1 MGEMQIRVDKAC
13 VDKELGFEVP
23 DFVYEEAKQYAMLK
37 QNVLV
42 SMGYEYVESPY
53 YTIKLI
59 AQYVRQIF
67 DTEFYKKTI
76 GGIKTM
82 KITKIKIKNLFGIKE
97 YEADGSNKELSGK
110 NGTGKTSVIDAIRY
124 ALTNKSDRQ
133 YIVRNGE
140 SEGEIIIETDT
151 GLLLDRKARI
161 GMADYKSIK
170 QNGVPVGSPESFLK
184 DIVTT
189 LQLSPVDFMNLDTK
203 KQNSMLLDLIQYEW
217 DMNTIR
223 EWFGEIPTGIN
234 YEQNILA
241 VLNDIQAENGDYY
254 MTRQDI
260 NREARA
266 KKSVIE
272 EIANEIPVEYNL
284 EYWKSVNL
292 GELYTKI
299 EQIRKNNSEIE
310 KAKIMIE
317 GQANK
322 LRSFEADRE
331 IKLASLDREMAAESN
346 NIDSELARLK
356 ERIIA
361 LEKEKESLNS
371 KKADKAKL
379 IESEFEKEKA
389 RYLSNI
395 SAYAELA
402 DKEIM
407 PIDSLV
413 EEAETAERMKS
424 YINEYERMIGLQEEL
439 EALNEKSRKLTE
451 KIELA
456 RNLPAVILE
465 KAELPIANLTVKD
478 GIPLI
483 NGLPIS
489 NLSEGEKLDLCIGI
503 AISKPNGLQIILI
516 DGIEKLATEMRE
528 NLYKKCKEK
537 GLQFIATRTTD
548 DNELTVIEV

>member
-1 MGEMQIRVDKAC
+1 
-13 VDKELGFEVP
+13 
-23 DFVYEEAKQYAMLK
+23 
-37 QNVLV
+37 
-42 SMGYEYVESPY
+42 
-53 YTIKLI
+53 
-59 AQYVRQIF
+59 
-67 DTEFYKKTI
+67 
-76 GGIKTM
+76 M

-272 EIANEIPVEYNL
+272 EIAGEIPVEYNL

-292 GELYTKI
+292 GELYAKV
-299 EQIRKNNSEIE
+299 EKVRKANSEIE
-310 KAKIMIE
+310 KAKIMVE

-331 IKLASLDREMAAESN
+331 IKLASLDREMTAESN

-361 LEKEKESLNS
+361 LEKEKESLNT
-371 KKADKAKL
+371 KKADRARL

-389 RYLSNI
+389 QYLSNI
-395 SAYAELA
+395 EAYLGLA

-407 PIDSLV
+407 PIDSLA

-489 NLSEGEKLDLCIGI
+489 NLSEGEKLDLCIDI

>member
-1 MGEMQIRVDKAC
+1 
-13 VDKELGFEVP
+13 
-23 DFVYEEAKQYAMLK
+23 
-37 QNVLV
+37 
-42 SMGYEYVESPY
+42 
-53 YTIKLI
+53 
-59 AQYVRQIF
+59 
-67 DTEFYKKTI
+67 
-76 GGIKTM
+76 M

-161 GMADYKSIK
+161 GMVDYKSIK

-189 LQLSPVDFMNLDTK
+189 LQLSPVDFMNFDTK

-223 EWFGEIPTGIN
+223 EWFGEIPAGIN

-241 VLNDIQAENGDYY
+241 VLNDIQSENGEYY

-266 KKSVIE
+266 KKAIIE
-272 EIANEIPVEYNL
+272 EIAGEIPVEYNL
-284 EYWKSVNL
+284 EYWKGVNL

-310 KAKIMIE
+310 KAKLMIE

-331 IKLASLDREMAAESN
+331 IKLASLEREMAAEGN

-361 LEKEKESLNS
+361 LEKEKESLNT
-371 KKADKAKL
+371 KKADRARL

-389 RYLSNI
+389 QYLSNI
-395 SAYAELA
+395 ATYAELA
-402 DKEIM
+402 DKE
-407 PIDSLV
+407 
-413 EEAETAERMKS
+413 
-424 YINEYERMIGLQEEL
+424 
-439 EALNEKSRKLTE
+439 
-451 KIELA
+451 
-456 RNLPAVILE
+456 
-465 KAELPIANLTVKD
+465 
-478 GIPLI
+478 
-483 NGLPIS
+483 
-489 NLSEGEKLDLCIGI
+489 
-503 AISKPNGLQIILI
+503 
-516 DGIEKLATEMRE
+516 
-528 NLYKKCKEK
+528 
-537 GLQFIATRTTD
+537 
-548 DNELTVIEV
+548 

>member
-1 MGEMQIRVDKAC
+1 
-13 VDKELGFEVP
+13 
-23 DFVYEEAKQYAMLK
+23 
-37 QNVLV
+37 
-42 SMGYEYVESPY
+42 
-53 YTIKLI
+53 
-59 AQYVRQIF
+59 
-67 DTEFYKKTI
+67 
-76 GGIKTM
+76 M

-241 VLNDIQAENGDYY
+241 ILNDIQAENGDYY

-272 EIANEIPVEYNL
+272 EIANEIPIEYNL
-284 EYWKSVNL
+284 EYWKSINL
-292 GELYTKI
+292 GELYAKV
-299 EQIRKNNSEIE
+299 EKVRKANSEIE
-310 KAKIMIE
+310 KAKIMVE

-361 LEKEKESLNS
+361 LEKEKESLNT
-371 KKADKAKL
+371 KKADRARL

-389 RYLSNI
+389 QYLSNI
-395 SAYAELA
+395 ATYAELA

-407 PIDSLV
+407 PIDSLA

-489 NLSEGEKLDLCIGI
+489 NLSEGEKLDLCIDI

>member
-1 MGEMQIRVDKAC
+1 
-13 VDKELGFEVP
+13 
-23 DFVYEEAKQYAMLK
+23 
-37 QNVLV
+37 
-42 SMGYEYVESPY
+42 
-53 YTIKLI
+53 
-59 AQYVRQIF
+59 
-67 DTEFYKKTI
+67 
-76 GGIKTM
+76 M

-272 EIANEIPVEYNL
+272 EIAGEIPVEYNL
-284 EYWKSVNL
+284 EYWKSINL
-292 GELYTKI
+292 GELYAKV
-299 EQIRKNNSEIE
+299 EKVRKANSEIE
-310 KAKIMIE
+310 KAKIMVE

-361 LEKEKESLNS
+361 LEKEKESLNT
-371 KKADKAKL
+371 KKADRARL

-389 RYLSNI
+389 QYISNI
-395 SAYAELA
+395 ATYAELA

-407 PIDSLV
+407 PIDSLA
-413 EEAETAERMKS
+413 EEAEKAERMKS

-439 EALNEKSRKLTE
+439 EVLNEKSRKLTE

-489 NLSEGEKLDLCIGI
+489 NLSEGEKLDLCIDI

>member
-1 MGEMQIRVDKAC
+1 
-13 VDKELGFEVP
+13 
-23 DFVYEEAKQYAMLK
+23 
-37 QNVLV
+37 
-42 SMGYEYVESPY
+42 
-53 YTIKLI
+53 
-59 AQYVRQIF
+59 
-67 DTEFYKKTI
+67 
-76 GGIKTM
+76 M

-284 EYWKSVNL
+284 EYWKSINL
-292 GELYTKI
+292 GELYTKV
-299 EQIRKNNSEIE
+299 EKIRKANSEIE
-310 KAKIMIE
+310 KAKIMVE

-331 IKLASLDREMAAESN
+331 IKLASLDKEMAAESN

-361 LEKEKESLNS
+361 LEKEKESLNT
-371 KKADKAKL
+371 KKADRTRL

-389 RYLSNI
+389 QYLSNI
-395 SAYAELA
+395 EAYLGLA

-407 PIDSLV
+407 PIDSLA

-424 YINEYERMIGLQEEL
+424 YINEYERMIGLQEDL
-439 EALNEKSRKLTE
+439 EVLNEKSKKLTE

-489 NLSEGEKLDLCIGI
+489 NLSEGEKLDLCIDI

>member
-1 MGEMQIRVDKAC
+1 
-13 VDKELGFEVP
+13 
-23 DFVYEEAKQYAMLK
+23 
-37 QNVLV
+37 
-42 SMGYEYVESPY
+42 
-53 YTIKLI
+53 
-59 AQYVRQIF
+59 
-67 DTEFYKKTI
+67 
-76 GGIKTM
+76 M

-133 YIVRNGE
+133 YIVRSGE

-170 QNGVPVGSPESFLK
+170 QNGVPVGSPECFLK

-203 KQNSMLLDLIQYEW
+203 KQNSMLLDLIQYDW

-223 EWFGEIPTGIN
+223 EWFGEIPAGIN

-241 VLNDIQAENGDYY
+241 VLNDIQAENGEYY

-299 EQIRKNNSEIE
+299 EKIRKNNSEIE

-331 IKLASLDREMAAESN
+331 IKLASLDREMAAENN

-356 ERIIA
+356 ERIIT

-371 KKADKAKL
+371 KKTDKAKL

-389 RYLSNI
+389 QYLSNI

-407 PIDSLV
+407 PIDKLT

-424 YINEYERMIGLQEEL
+424 HINEYERMVDLQGEL

-478 GIPLI
+478 GTPLI

-489 NLSEGEKLDLCIGI
+489 NLSEGEKLDLCIDI

>member
-1 MGEMQIRVDKAC
+1 
-13 VDKELGFEVP
+13 
-23 DFVYEEAKQYAMLK
+23 
-37 QNVLV
+37 
-42 SMGYEYVESPY
+42 
-53 YTIKLI
+53 
-59 AQYVRQIF
+59 
-67 DTEFYKKTI
+67 
-76 GGIKTM
+76 M

-241 VLNDIQAENGDYY
+241 ILNDIQAENGDYY

-284 EYWKSVNL
+284 EYWKSINL
-292 GELYTKI
+292 GELYTKV
-299 EQIRKNNSEIE
+299 EKIRKANSEIE
-310 KAKIMIE
+310 KAKIMVE

-331 IKLASLDREMAAESN
+331 IKLASLDKEMAAESN

-361 LEKEKESLNS
+361 LEKEKESLNT
-371 KKADKAKL
+371 KKADRTRL

-389 RYLSNI
+389 QYLSNI
-395 SAYAELA
+395 EAYLGLA

-407 PIDSLV
+407 PIDSLA

-424 YINEYERMIGLQEEL
+424 YINEYERMIGLQEDL
-439 EALNEKSRKLTE
+439 EVLNEKSKKLTE

-489 NLSEGEKLDLCIGI
+489 NLSEGEKLDLCIDI

>member
-1 MGEMQIRVDKAC
+1 
-13 VDKELGFEVP
+13 
-23 DFVYEEAKQYAMLK
+23 
-37 QNVLV
+37 
-42 SMGYEYVESPY
+42 
-53 YTIKLI
+53 
-59 AQYVRQIF
+59 
-67 DTEFYKKTI
+67 
-76 GGIKTM
+76 M

-223 EWFGEIPTGIN
+223 EWFGEIPAGIN
-234 YEQNILA
+234 YDQNILA
-241 VLNDIQAENGDYY
+241 VLNDIQAENGEYY

-272 EIANEIPVEYNL
+272 EIAGEIPVEYNL
-284 EYWKSVNL
+284 EYWKSINL
-292 GELYTKI
+292 GELYAKV
-299 EQIRKNNSEIE
+299 EKVRKANSEIE
-310 KAKIMIE
+310 KAKIMVE

-331 IKLASLDREMAAESN
+331 IKLASLDREMAA
-346 NIDSELARLK
+346 
-356 ERIIA
+356 
-361 LEKEKESLNS
+361 
-371 KKADKAKL
+371 
-379 IESEFEKEKA
+379 
-389 RYLSNI
+389 
-395 SAYAELA
+395 
-402 DKEIM
+402 
-407 PIDSLV
+407 
-413 EEAETAERMKS
+413 
-424 YINEYERMIGLQEEL
+424 
-439 EALNEKSRKLTE
+439 
-451 KIELA
+451 
-456 RNLPAVILE
+456 
-465 KAELPIANLTVKD
+465 
-478 GIPLI
+478 
-483 NGLPIS
+483 
-489 NLSEGEKLDLCIGI
+489 
-503 AISKPNGLQIILI
+503 
-516 DGIEKLATEMRE
+516 
-528 NLYKKCKEK
+528 
-537 GLQFIATRTTD
+537 
-548 DNELTVIEV
+548 

>member
-1 MGEMQIRVDKAC
+1 
-13 VDKELGFEVP
+13 
-23 DFVYEEAKQYAMLK
+23 
-37 QNVLV
+37 
-42 SMGYEYVESPY
+42 
-53 YTIKLI
+53 
-59 AQYVRQIF
+59 
-67 DTEFYKKTI
+67 
-76 GGIKTM
+76 M

-170 QNGVPVGSPESFLK
+170 QNGVPVGSPEGFLK

-223 EWFGEIPTGIN
+223 EWFGEIPAGIN

-241 VLNDIQAENGDYY
+241 VLNDIQAENGEYY

-266 KKSVIE
+266 KKSIIE

-299 EQIRKNNSEIE
+299 EKIRKNNSEIE

-331 IKLASLDREMAAESN
+331 IKLASLEREMAAESN

-361 LEKEKESLNS
+361 LEKEKESLNT
-371 KKADKAKL
+371 KKADRARL

-389 RYLSNI
+389 QYLSNI
-395 SAYAELA
+395 ATYAELA

-407 PIDSLV
+407 PIDKLT

-424 YINEYERMIGLQEEL
+424 HINEYERMVDLQGEL

-478 GIPLI
+478 GTPLI

-489 NLSEGEKLDLCIGI
+489 NLSEGEKLDLCIDI

>member
-1 MGEMQIRVDKAC
+1 
-13 VDKELGFEVP
+13 
-23 DFVYEEAKQYAMLK
+23 
-37 QNVLV
+37 
-42 SMGYEYVESPY
+42 
-53 YTIKLI
+53 
-59 AQYVRQIF
+59 
-67 DTEFYKKTI
+67 
-76 GGIKTM
+76 M

-184 DIVTT
+184 DIVTQ

-223 EWFGEIPTGIN
+223 EWFGEIPAGIN

-241 VLNDIQAENGDYY
+241 VLNDIQAENGEYY

-299 EQIRKNNSEIE
+299 EKIRKSNSEIE
-310 KAKIMIE
+310 KAKLMVE

-331 IKLASLDREMAAESN
+331 IKLASLDREIAAESN

-371 KKADKAKL
+371 KKADRAKL

-389 RYLSNI
+389 QYLSNI
-395 SAYAELA
+395 ATYAELA

-407 PIDSLV
+407 PIDKFA
-413 EEAETAERMKS
+413 EEAEIAERMKS
-424 YINEYERMIGLQEEL
+424 YINEYERMIDLQEDL
-439 EALNEKSRKLTE
+439 EVLNEKSRKLTE

-489 NLSEGEKLDLCIGI
+489 NLSEGEKLDLCIDI

>member
-1 MGEMQIRVDKAC
+1 
-13 VDKELGFEVP
+13 
-23 DFVYEEAKQYAMLK
+23 
-37 QNVLV
+37 
-42 SMGYEYVESPY
+42 
-53 YTIKLI
+53 
-59 AQYVRQIF
+59 
-67 DTEFYKKTI
+67 
-76 GGIKTM
+76 M

-361 LEKEKESLNS
+361 LEKEKESLNT
-371 KKADKAKL
+371 KKADRTRL

-389 RYLSNI
+389 QYLSNI
-395 SAYAELA
+395 EAYLGLA

-407 PIDSLV
+407 PIDSLA

-439 EALNEKSRKLTE
+439 EVLNEKSKKLTE

-489 NLSEGEKLDLCIGI
+489 NLSEGEKLDLCIDI

>member
-1 MGEMQIRVDKAC
+1 
-13 VDKELGFEVP
+13 
-23 DFVYEEAKQYAMLK
+23 
-37 QNVLV
+37 
-42 SMGYEYVESPY
+42 
-53 YTIKLI
+53 
-59 AQYVRQIF
+59 
-67 DTEFYKKTI
+67 
-76 GGIKTM
+76 M

-97 YEADGSNKELSGK
+97 YEAYGSNKELSGK

-284 EYWKSVNL
+284 EYWKSINL
-292 GELYTKI
+292 GELYTKV
-299 EQIRKNNSEIE
+299 EKIRKANSEIE
-310 KAKIMIE
+310 KAKIMVE

-361 LEKEKESLNS
+361 LEKEKESLNT
-371 KKADKAKL
+371 KKADRTRL

-389 RYLSNI
+389 QYLSNI
-395 SAYAELA
+395 EAYLGLA

-407 PIDSLV
+407 PIDSLA

-439 EALNEKSRKLTE
+439 EVLNEKSKKLTE

-489 NLSEGEKLDLCIGI
+489 NLSEGEKLDLCIDI

>member
-1 MGEMQIRVDKAC
+1 
-13 VDKELGFEVP
+13 
-23 DFVYEEAKQYAMLK
+23 
-37 QNVLV
+37 
-42 SMGYEYVESPY
+42 
-53 YTIKLI
+53 
-59 AQYVRQIF
+59 
-67 DTEFYKKTI
+67 
-76 GGIKTM
+76 M

-151 GLLLDRKARI
+151 GLLLDRKART

-170 QNGVPVGSPESFLK
+170 QNGVPVGSPENFLK

-223 EWFGEIPTGIN
+223 EWFGEIPAGIN

-241 VLNDIQAENGDYY
+241 VLNDIQAENGEYY

-299 EQIRKNNSEIE
+299 EKIRKNNSEIE

-331 IKLASLDREMAAESN
+331 IKLASLDREMAAENN

-371 KKADKAKL
+371 KKVDRAKL

-389 RYLSNI
+389 QYLSNI
-395 SAYAELA
+395 ATYAELA

-407 PIDSLV
+407 PIDKLA

-424 YINEYERMIGLQEEL
+424 HINEYERMIDLQGEL

-478 GIPLI
+478 GTPLI

-489 NLSEGEKLDLCIGI
+489 NLSEGEKLDLCIDI

>member
-1 MGEMQIRVDKAC
+1 
-13 VDKELGFEVP
+13 
-23 DFVYEEAKQYAMLK
+23 
-37 QNVLV
+37 
-42 SMGYEYVESPY
+42 
-53 YTIKLI
+53 
-59 AQYVRQIF
+59 
-67 DTEFYKKTI
+67 
-76 GGIKTM
+76 M

-161 GMADYKSIK
+161 GMVDYKSIK
-170 QNGVPVGSPESFLK
+170 QNGVPVSSPESFLK

-203 KQNSMLLDLIQYEW
+203 KQNSMLLDLIQYDW

-223 EWFGEIPTGIN
+223 EWFGEIPAGIN

-241 VLNDIQAENGDYY
+241 VLNDIQSENGEYY

-260 NREARA
+260 NRDARA
-266 KKSVIE
+266 KKAIIE
-272 EIANEIPVEYNL
+272 EISNEIPVEYNL

-299 EQIRKNNSEIE
+299 EKIRKNNSEIE

-331 IKLASLDREMAAESN
+331 IKLASLDREMAAENN

-371 KKADKAKL
+371 KKADRAKL

-389 RYLSNI
+389 QYLSNI
-395 SAYAELA
+395 ATYAEFA

-407 PIDSLV
+407 PIDKLA

-424 YINEYERMIGLQEEL
+424 HINEYERMIDLQGEL
-439 EALNEKSRKLTE
+439 ETLNEKSRKLTE

-489 NLSEGEKLDLCIGI
+489 NLSEGEKLDLCIDI

>member
-1 MGEMQIRVDKAC
+1 
-13 VDKELGFEVP
+13 
-23 DFVYEEAKQYAMLK
+23 
-37 QNVLV
+37 
-42 SMGYEYVESPY
+42 
-53 YTIKLI
+53 
-59 AQYVRQIF
+59 
-67 DTEFYKKTI
+67 
-76 GGIKTM
+76 M

-161 GMADYKSIK
+161 GLTDYKSIK
-170 QNGVPVGSPESFLK
+170 QNGIPVGSPESFLK

-189 LQLSPVDFMNLDTK
+189 LQLSPVEFMNFDTK

-223 EWFGEIPTGIN
+223 EWFGEIPAGIN

-241 VLNDIQAENGDYY
+241 VLNDIQSENGEYY

-266 KKSVIE
+266 KKAIIE
-272 EIANEIPVEYNL
+272 EIAGEIPVEYNL
-284 EYWKSVNL
+284 EYWKGVNL

-310 KAKIMIE
+310 KAKLMIE

-331 IKLASLDREMAAESN
+331 IKLASLEREIAAEGN
-346 NIDSELARLK
+346 NIDSELARL
-356 ERIIA
+356 RA
-361 LEKEKESLNS
+361 R
-371 KKADKAKL
+371 L

-389 RYLSNI
+389 QYLNNI
-395 SAYAELA
+395 ATYAELA

-413 EEAETAERMKS
+413 EEAEMAERMKS
-424 YINEYERMIGLQEEL
+424 HINEYERMVDLQGEL
-439 EALNEKSRKLTE
+439 EALNEKSRKLTH

-489 NLSEGEKLDLCIGI
+489 NLSEGEKLDLCIDI

>member
-1 MGEMQIRVDKAC
+1 
-13 VDKELGFEVP
+13 
-23 DFVYEEAKQYAMLK
+23 
-37 QNVLV
+37 
-42 SMGYEYVESPY
+42 
-53 YTIKLI
+53 
-59 AQYVRQIF
+59 
-67 DTEFYKKTI
+67 
-76 GGIKTM
+76 M

-272 EIANEIPVEYNL
+272 EIAGEIPVEYNL
-284 EYWKSVNL
+284 EYWKSINL
-292 GELYTKI
+292 GELYAKV
-299 EQIRKNNSEIE
+299 EKVRKANSEIE
-310 KAKIMIE
+310 KAKIMVE

-331 IKLASLDREMAAESN
+331 IKLASLDREMTAESN

-361 LEKEKESLNS
+361 LEKEKESLNT
-371 KKADKAKL
+371 KKADRARL

-389 RYLSNI
+389 QYLSNI
-395 SAYAELA
+395 EAYLGLA

-407 PIDSLV
+407 PIDSLA

-489 NLSEGEKLDLCIGI
+489 NLSEGEKLDLCIDI

>member
-1 MGEMQIRVDKAC
+1 
-13 VDKELGFEVP
+13 
-23 DFVYEEAKQYAMLK
+23 
-37 QNVLV
+37 
-42 SMGYEYVESPY
+42 
-53 YTIKLI
+53 
-59 AQYVRQIF
+59 
-67 DTEFYKKTI
+67 
-76 GGIKTM
+76 M

-170 QNGVPVGSPESFLK
+170 QNGVPVGSPEGFLK

-223 EWFGEIPTGIN
+223 EWFGEIPAGIN

-241 VLNDIQAENGDYY
+241 VLNDIQAENGEYY

-299 EQIRKNNSEIE
+299 EKIRKNNSEIE

-317 GQANK
+317 SQANK

-331 IKLASLDREMAAESN
+331 IKLASLDREMAAENN

-371 KKADKAKL
+371 KKADRAKL
-379 IESEFEKEKA
+379 VESEFEKEKA
-389 RYLSNI
+389 QYLSNI
-395 SAYAELA
+395 ATYAELA
-402 DKEIM
+402 DKAIM
-407 PIDSLV
+407 PIDKLA

-424 YINEYERMIGLQEEL
+424 HINEYERMIDLQGEL

-456 RNLPAVILE
+456 RNLSAVILE

-478 GIPLI
+478 GTPLI

-489 NLSEGEKLDLCIGI
+489 NLSEGEKLDLCIDI

>member
-1 MGEMQIRVDKAC
+1 
-13 VDKELGFEVP
+13 
-23 DFVYEEAKQYAMLK
+23 
-37 QNVLV
+37 
-42 SMGYEYVESPY
+42 
-53 YTIKLI
+53 
-59 AQYVRQIF
+59 
-67 DTEFYKKTI
+67 
-76 GGIKTM
+76 M

-260 NREARA
+260 NREART

-272 EIANEIPVEYNL
+272 EIAGEIPVEYNL

-292 GELYTKI
+292 GELYAKV
-299 EQIRKNNSEIE
+299 EKVRKANSEIE
-310 KAKIMIE
+310 KAKIMVE

-331 IKLASLDREMAAESN
+331 IKLASLDREMTAESN

-361 LEKEKESLNS
+361 LEKEKESLNT
-371 KKADKAKL
+371 KKADRARL

-389 RYLSNI
+389 QYLSNI
-395 SAYAELA
+395 EAYLGLA

-407 PIDSLV
+407 PIDSLA

-489 NLSEGEKLDLCIGI
+489 NLSEGEKLDLCIDI

>member
-1 MGEMQIRVDKAC
+1 
-13 VDKELGFEVP
+13 
-23 DFVYEEAKQYAMLK
+23 
-37 QNVLV
+37 
-42 SMGYEYVESPY
+42 
-53 YTIKLI
+53 
-59 AQYVRQIF
+59 
-67 DTEFYKKTI
+67 
-76 GGIKTM
+76 M

-170 QNGVPVGSPESFLK
+170 QNGVPVGSPEGFLK

-223 EWFGEIPTGIN
+223 EWFGEIPAGIN

-241 VLNDIQAENGDYY
+241 VLNDIQAENGKYY

-299 EQIRKNNSEIE
+299 EKIRKNNSEIE

-346 NIDSELARLK
+346 SIDSELARLK

-371 KKADKAKL
+371 KKTDKAKL

-389 RYLSNI
+389 QYLSNI

-407 PIDSLV
+407 PIDKLT

-424 YINEYERMIGLQEEL
+424 HINEYERMVDLQGEL

-478 GIPLI
+478 GTPLI

-489 NLSEGEKLDLCIGI
+489 NLSEGEKLDLCIDI

>member
-1 MGEMQIRVDKAC
+1 
-13 VDKELGFEVP
+13 
-23 DFVYEEAKQYAMLK
+23 
-37 QNVLV
+37 
-42 SMGYEYVESPY
+42 
-53 YTIKLI
+53 
-59 AQYVRQIF
+59 
-67 DTEFYKKTI
+67 
-76 GGIKTM
+76 
-82 KITKIKIKNLFGIKE
+82 
-97 YEADGSNKELSGK
+97 
-110 NGTGKTSVIDAIRY
+110 
-124 ALTNKSDRQ
+124 
-133 YIVRNGE
+133 
-140 SEGEIIIETDT
+140 
-151 GLLLDRKARI
+151 
-161 GMADYKSIK
+161 
-170 QNGVPVGSPESFLK
+170 
-184 DIVTT
+184 
-189 LQLSPVDFMNLDTK
+189 
-203 KQNSMLLDLIQYEW
+203 MLLDLIQYEW

-223 EWFGEIPTGIN
+223 EWFGEIPAGIN

-241 VLNDIQAENGDYY
+241 VLNDIQSENGEYY

-266 KKSVIE
+266 KKAIIE
-272 EIANEIPVEYNL
+272 EIAGEIPVEYNL
-284 EYWKSVNL
+284 EYWKGVNL

-310 KAKIMIE
+310 KAKLMIE

-331 IKLASLDREMAAESN
+331 IKLASLEREIAAEGN

-361 LEKEKESLNS
+361 LEKEKESLNT
-371 KKADKAKL
+371 KKADRARL

-389 RYLSNI
+389 QYLNNI
-395 SAYAELA
+395 ATYAELA

-413 EEAETAERMKS
+413 EEAEMAERMKS
-424 YINEYERMIGLQEEL
+424 HINEYERMVDLQGEL
-439 EALNEKSRKLTE
+439 EALNEKSRKLTH

-489 NLSEGEKLDLCIGI
+489 NLSEGEKLDLCIDI

>member
-1 MGEMQIRVDKAC
+1 
-13 VDKELGFEVP
+13 
-23 DFVYEEAKQYAMLK
+23 
-37 QNVLV
+37 
-42 SMGYEYVESPY
+42 
-53 YTIKLI
+53 
-59 AQYVRQIF
+59 
-67 DTEFYKKTI
+67 
-76 GGIKTM
+76 M

-140 SEGEIIIETDT
+140 TEGEILIETDT
-151 GLLLDRKARI
+151 GLFLDRKSRI
-161 GMADYKSIK
+161 GMTDYKSVK

-184 DIVTT
+184 DIVTQ
-189 LQLSPVDFMNLDTK
+189 LQLSPVDFMQLDPK
-203 KQNSMLLDLIQYEW
+203 KQNSMLLDLIRYDW
-217 DMNTIR
+217 DLNTVR
-223 EWFGEIPTGIN
+223 EWFGEIPTNVN
-234 YEQNILA
+234 YDQNILS

-254 MTRQDI
+254 MTRQDV
-260 NREARA
+260 NREARTKRA
-266 KKSVIE
+266 LIE
-272 EIANEIPVEYNL
+272 EIASELPAEYNA
-284 EYWKSVNL
+284 EYWKNINL

-299 EQIRKNNSEIE
+299 EKIRKTNSDIE
-310 KAKIMIE
+310 RAKLMVE

-331 IKLASLDREMAAESN
+331 IALAGLDREMAAESN

-356 ERIIA
+356 ERITS
-361 LEKEKESLNS
+361 LEKEKESLNG
-371 KKADKAKL
+371 KKTDRIKV
-379 IESEFEKEKA
+379 IESEYERNKA
-389 RYLSNI
+389 QYLGDI
-395 SAYAELA
+395 ATYTELA
-402 DKEIM
+402 DKDIT
-407 PIDSLV
+407 PIDNLID
-413 EEAETAERMKS
+413 EAETAERMKAH
-424 YINEYERMIGLQEEL
+424 INEYERMIDLQEEL
-439 EALNEKSRKLTE
+439 EALNDKSKKLTE

-465 KAELPIANLTVKD
+465 KAELPIENLTVKD

-489 NLSEGEKLDLCIGI
+489 NLSEGEKLDLCIDI

-516 DGIEKLATEMRE
+516 DGVEKLATDMRE

>member
-1 MGEMQIRVDKAC
+1 
-13 VDKELGFEVP
+13 
-23 DFVYEEAKQYAMLK
+23 
-37 QNVLV
+37 
-42 SMGYEYVESPY
+42 
-53 YTIKLI
+53 
-59 AQYVRQIF
+59 
-67 DTEFYKKTI
+67 
-76 GGIKTM
+76 
-82 KITKIKIKNLFGIKE
+82 
-97 YEADGSNKELSGK
+97 
-110 NGTGKTSVIDAIRY
+110 
-124 ALTNKSDRQ
+124 
-133 YIVRNGE
+133 
-140 SEGEIIIETDT
+140 
-151 GLLLDRKARI
+151 
-161 GMADYKSIK
+161 
-170 QNGVPVGSPESFLK
+170 
-184 DIVTT
+184 
-189 LQLSPVDFMNLDTK
+189 
-203 KQNSMLLDLIQYEW
+203 
-217 DMNTIR
+217 
-223 EWFGEIPTGIN
+223 
-234 YEQNILA
+234 
-241 VLNDIQAENGDYY
+241 
-254 MTRQDI
+254 
-260 NREARA
+260 
-266 KKSVIE
+266 
-272 EIANEIPVEYNL
+272 
-284 EYWKSVNL
+284 
-292 GELYTKI
+292 
-299 EQIRKNNSEIE
+299 
-310 KAKIMIE
+310 MIE

-361 LEKEKESLNS
+361 LEKEKESLNT
-371 KKADKAKL
+371 KKADRARL

-389 RYLSNI
+389 QYLSNI
-395 SAYAELA
+395 ATYAELA

-407 PIDSLV
+407 PIDSLA
-413 EEAETAERMKS
+413 EDAETAERMKS

-439 EALNEKSRKLTE
+439 ETLNEKSRKLTE

-489 NLSEGEKLDLCIGI
+489 NLSEGEKLDLCIDI

>member
-1 MGEMQIRVDKAC
+1 
-13 VDKELGFEVP
+13 
-23 DFVYEEAKQYAMLK
+23 
-37 QNVLV
+37 
-42 SMGYEYVESPY
+42 
-53 YTIKLI
+53 
-59 AQYVRQIF
+59 
-67 DTEFYKKTI
+67 
-76 GGIKTM
+76 M

-284 EYWKSVNL
+284 EYWKSINL
-292 GELYTKI
+292 GELYTKV
-299 EQIRKNNSEIE
+299 EKIRKANSEIE
-310 KAKIMIE
+310 KAKIMVE

-361 LEKEKESLNS
+361 LEKEKESLNT
-371 KKADKAKL
+371 KKADRTRL

-389 RYLSNI
+389 QYLSNI
-395 SAYAELA
+395 EAYLGLA

-407 PIDSLV
+407 PIDSLA

-439 EALNEKSRKLTE
+439 EVLNEKSKKLTE

-489 NLSEGEKLDLCIGI
+489 NLSEGEKLDLCIDI